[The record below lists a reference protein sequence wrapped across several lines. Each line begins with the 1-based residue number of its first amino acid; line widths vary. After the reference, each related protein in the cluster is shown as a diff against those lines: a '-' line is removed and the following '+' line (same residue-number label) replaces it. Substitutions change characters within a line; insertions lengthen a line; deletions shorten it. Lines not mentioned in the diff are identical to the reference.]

1 MIEVLALVAGHL
13 AGLDL
18 RRLAILAGALFFP
31 IVTLAVVAFVVWKQ
45 DRGRGARPAIFCD
58 GVAAE
63 LRSGANLRDALASA
77 ASSADASAVAKLA
90 QSGAPLTD
98 VAASLREEYPSIG
111 HELELTVAATAR
123 TGSRGA
129 DLFDE
134 IGSLAIAQD
143 EVEREV
149 RIATA
154 PARATAAVFLLAPA
168 AYLLFQA
175 RSGTLSS
182 LFAAPG
188 QRTAAILGLSLFL
201 AGMAAAAAVVWRS
214 R

>member
-1 MIEVLALVAGHL
+1 MIEVLALAAGHL

-18 RRLAILAGALFFP
+18 RRLTLLAGALFFP
-31 IVTLAVVAFVVWKQ
+31 IVTLAVIVLVVWKQ
-45 DRGRGARPAIFCD
+45 DRGGGAKPAIFCD

-77 ASSADASAVAKLA
+77 ASSADASAIAKLA

-111 HELELTVAATAR
+111 HELEMMVAATAR
-123 TGSRGA
+123 TGARGA

-134 IGSLAIAQD
+134 IGSLAMAQD

-154 PARATAAVFLLAPA
+154 PARATAAVFLLAPT
-168 AYLLFQA
+168 AYLFFQT
-175 RSGTLSS
+175 RSGTLGS

-201 AGMAAAAAVVWRS
+201 AGTAAAAAVVWRS